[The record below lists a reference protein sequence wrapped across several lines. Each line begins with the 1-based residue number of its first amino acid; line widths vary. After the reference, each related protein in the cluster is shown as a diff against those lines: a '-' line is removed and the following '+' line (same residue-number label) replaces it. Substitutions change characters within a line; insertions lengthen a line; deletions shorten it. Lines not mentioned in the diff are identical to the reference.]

1 MSKKITPQD
10 IVLKRPPRQEG
21 WIPTFSGVGFQ
32 PITPKVANVRI
43 DDVARGLAYKFRY
56 GGHTEPVTIAEH
68 SILVSRVI
76 EILWPESKQMMAG
89 LLHDACEAYTHDIQG
104 PIRKSIRVLLP
115 DGSLVTWGDMERT
128 INQVIAKALGI
139 GQDFYQAPEVRA
151 ADVLALAI
159 EKEQIPTL
167 KQLDSWG
174 TPAIPPVLLSKLKV
188 EFLSPEMAKDAF
200 LGRYYSLREVSPNPS
215 ED

>member
-1 MSKKITPQD
+1 MKKITPQD
-10 IVLKRPPRQEG
+10 FVQKRPTRQEG

-32 PITPKVANVRI
+32 PITPKTSNVRI
-43 DDVARGLAYKFRY
+43 EDIARGLSYKFRY
-56 GGHTEPVTIAEH
+56 GGQTEPVTIAEH

-76 EILWPESKQMMAG
+76 EVLWPESNQMLAG

-104 PIRKSIRVLLP
+104 PVRKSIRVQLP
-115 DGSLVTWGDMERT
+115 DGSLISWGDMERK

-139 GQDFYQAPEVRA
+139 GQDFYQAPEVHA
-151 ADVLALAI
+151 ADIITLAL

-174 TPAIPPVLLSKLKV
+174 TPVVPAAVLSKLKV

-200 LGRYYSLREVSPNPS
+200 LGRFYSLRGVSIIP
-215 ED
+215 EE